1 VNTVKF
7 QIGQEESIV
16 VQKKWIKFDLKHKG
30 EHLASY
36 ECSEEESYRLVQTA
50 LNMKKDEGNSSECLK
65 LNDIL

>member
-1 VNTVKF
+1 M
-7 QIGQEESIV
+7 